1 MPDKLTVFLSV
12 GSVLSS
18 FPHWSLEFLDSFQN
32 ANGWHP
38 SVDIPRDC
46 LPIWPFRLR
55 TGTDC
60 EVFESKS
67 YKATAAESCNE
78 ITSWAFLLFANV
90 LLGKISSLRW
100 RFINYS
106 GDKSISQQS
115 FFFFWL
121 KHDERQVNSVF
132 LPFLFRASMCSFY
145 RRTVQKRKVICLKR
159 GV

>member
-1 MPDKLTVFLSV
+1 MPDKWTVFLSV

-32 ANGWHP
+32 ANGCELCRVCLVFLT
-38 SVDIPRDC
+38 VDIPRDC

-115 FFFFWL
+115 FFFLVKTWRETSQF
-121 KHDERQVNSVF
+121 
-132 LPFLFRASMCSFY
+132 SFPS
-145 RRTVQKRKVICLKR
+145 LSF
-159 GV
+159 